1 MADIEELLELFYS
14 YNDEEYSET
23 DEKYIE
29 NLIEYTDRHTMT
41 VELIAKYLRTT
52 LEKPEKLYNKFLEK
66 EGTSNTG
73 QSGIKQRKDRKLR
86 IESVN
91 NHISTLFDI
100 SGLNNDEKEIMS
112 SLSLFAGIR
121 ILQEEYEMYREKIMS
136 YGIPIQQ
143 AVEVNI

>member
-29 NLIEYTDRHTMT
+29 KLIEYTDRHTMT

-73 QSGIKQRKDRKLR
+73 QSGISSEKT
-86 IESVN
+86 EN
-91 NHISTLFDI
+91 
-100 SGLNNDEKEIMS
+100 SGLK
-112 SLSLFAGIR
+112 A
-121 ILQEEYEMYREKIMS
+121 
-136 YGIPIQQ
+136 
-143 AVEVNI
+143 